1 MPQASRGDLDHSV
14 VSKEQVLQFLQPAL
28 GRSTTALSKKY
39 KRTTHKKQ
47 TIQKDFHKHCQKE
60 RKKKLPSLLD
70 EADRNK
76 RSTKLVQFL
85 ENAMRQTIDC
95 GVAGEGGEEIYIR
108 PGLCQIEIV

>member
-60 RKKKLPSLLD
+60 REKKKLPSLLD

-95 GVAGEGGEEIYIR
+95 GVAGEGGKKFTSG
-108 PGLCQIEIV
+108 PGYAK

>member
-14 VSKEQVLQFLQPAL
+14 VSKEQALQFVQPAL

-60 RKKKLPSLLD
+60 REKKNYLLC
-70 EADRNK
+70 
-76 RSTKLVQFL
+76 L
-85 ENAMRQTIDC
+85 MR
-95 GVAGEGGEEIYIR
+95 
-108 PGLCQIEIV
+108 LIEIKDPLN